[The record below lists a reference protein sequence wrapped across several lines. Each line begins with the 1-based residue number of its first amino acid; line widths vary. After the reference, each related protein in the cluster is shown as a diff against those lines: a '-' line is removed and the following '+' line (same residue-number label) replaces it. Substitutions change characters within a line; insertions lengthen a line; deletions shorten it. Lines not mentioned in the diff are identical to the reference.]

1 MNEISS
7 SPYIKHIV
15 YLLTLVIVIWWWPQ

>member
-7 SPYIKHIV
+7 PPYIKHIV
-15 YLLTLVIVIWWWPQ
+15 YLLTLVTVTWRWPQ